1 MKCWQKCWHFAKLHR
16 LNAARTLFFT
26 DLLRLCKIRSQFSHC
41 WIHVMLT
48 KFIVQLAL
56 KAFEELRMMPAS
68 FEFQYVPTNLERGP
82 HPTSAGRRQMQLPW
96 LSSGYW
102 KSFFKIHSVDPSE
115 YEMIRMENR
124 TWKNSI
130 FTCAEHGL
138 VIHSDWCPLTEWH
151 PKFTPSVPFSWA
163 RLPCTLPD
171 IVLDETPLQ
180 ALLLSW
186 SASKFH
192 DLWNLKMLF

>member
-1 MKCWQKCWHFAKLHR
+1 M
-16 LNAARTLFFT
+16 
-26 DLLRLCKIRSQFSHC
+26 
-41 WIHVMLT
+41 MLT
-48 KFIVQLAL
+48 KFMVQLAL

-68 FEFQYVPTNLERGP
+68 FEFQYVPTNLARGP

-102 KSFFKIHSVDPSE
+102 KFFFKSFCRSIWVLA
-115 YEMIRMENR
+115 IRMENR

-171 IVLDETPLQ
+171 IVLGETPLQ
-180 ALLLSW
+180 ALLLSRPRRHMDRHIGLLGF
-186 SASKFH
+186 SYPQSMGYK
-192 DLWNLKMLF
+192 